1 MRYRNSVKNQ
11 FCSTNQIRLQS
22 GHLRLLRRRV
32 RALRQYSDFDALLA
46 VHRNP
51 DGHYAQK
58 DAVLLGLVEEHQ
70 RSAGGPALSML
81 SVLMF
86 PALDHIYYRRW
97 WWSRDRDDVWAQV
110 FGAFVTVLQRYPTAR
125 RRAKVAANIR
135 GETIGELSK
144 ERTRERR
151 VDAAVREL
159 GAVALAGVLRQV
171 TEGAGADA
179 GEGS

>member
-1 MRYRNSVKNQ
+1 MHFRNSVKNR
-11 FCSTNQIRLQS
+11 FCSTCQIRLQS

-32 RALRQYSDFDALLA
+32 RALRRYRDFEALLA
-46 VHRNP
+46 VHRTP

-86 PALDHIYYRRW
+86 PALDHIYFRRW

-110 FGAFVTVLQRYPTAR
+110 FDAFVKALERYPVAR

-144 ERTRERR
+144 ECARERR
-151 VDAAVREL
+151 VAAAIREL
-159 GAVALAGVLRQV
+159 GMGYR
-171 TEGAGADA
+171 
-179 GEGS
+179 